1 MGRKWQHSFGCC
13 CLSLKQAAPLF
24 QQLAKEF
31 PSDIAAQM
39 AVATAA
45 PHIET
50 PRIDPLSGKK
60 LRPGALTIQEEMGT
74 ADTDGRLRMP
84 SSADWQ
90 NSERFVLEAIADI
103 KADMAESRKA
113 RETQNIELAVL
124 KTKVLVFSGLMSFV
138 GSAVVTLI
146 AAFLKVR

>member
-1 MGRKWQHSFGCC
+1 
-13 CLSLKQAAPLF
+13 
-24 QQLAKEF
+24 
-31 PSDIAAQM
+31 
-39 AVATAA
+39 
-45 PHIET
+45 
-50 PRIDPLSGKK
+50 
-60 LRPGALTIQEEMGT
+60 
-74 ADTDGRLRMP
+74 MP